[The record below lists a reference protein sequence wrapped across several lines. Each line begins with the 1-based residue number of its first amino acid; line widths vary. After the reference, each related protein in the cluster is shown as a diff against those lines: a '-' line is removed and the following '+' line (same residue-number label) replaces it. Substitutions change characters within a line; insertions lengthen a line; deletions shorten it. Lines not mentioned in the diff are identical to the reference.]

1 MRGRPPFVLSL
12 IFLIA
17 LTTASGFTEQDEHT
31 AKSLYIDSGIE
42 QDLHNLVFP
51 FLFALFDCI
60 YLAAIFS
67 FVASS
72 LHSGEQYIW

>member
-1 MRGRPPFVLSL
+1 LVLSL

-17 LTTASGFTEQDEHT
+17 LLTASGFTEQDEHT

-42 QDLHNLVFP
+42 QDLHSLVFP
-51 FLFALFDCI
+51 FLFDLFDCR

-72 LHSGEQYIW
+72 LQLAEQYI